1 MTQPS
6 PAAGAS
12 LLRIPALRAVVV
24 LSVLGFS
31 SFFLTLSSLPVWAVS
46 GGVPEALAGL
56 VTTVMLAA
64 TVGTQ
69 LTVPALV
76 RRYGLPRVLGVGLMA
91 LGIPTPLLL
100 VCSDLWWLLLV
111 SAVRGTGFA
120 VLTVLLPI
128 VVTQTVPAGRHGAAI
143 GLYGLAIA
151 VPNLLVVPA
160 AVALTGAGQFPV
172 VAILG
177 VLPVLALPAVR
188 HLGAARTTSG
198 DDCSRGDVAGPSAA
212 ARPPRE
218 RLPVGPLAGI
228 TSVLLAVTLAGGGLL
243 AILPVTL
250 GSGALATVTLL
261 VFGVTAAAA
270 RWWAGTL
277 ADRRGP
283 GRLLVASVLIGVLG
297 LVVMAMGL
305 AMSDG
310 LRTGLLLAGAGLF
323 GLSYGAVQ
331 NLTLLIGFAVAGPDR
346 QEGASAIWNAGF
358 DTGTAIGA
366 LVVGALAA
374 FADLGVGLLVCAGL
388 VALALV
394 PGIRAVRVDRRGR

>member
-1 MTQPS
+1 MTHPS
-6 PAAGAS
+6 AADGTS
-12 LLRIPALRAVVV
+12 LLRIPALRAVIV
-24 LSVLGFS
+24 LSVLGFA

-46 GGVPEALAGL
+46 VGVPEALAGL

-69 LTVPALV
+69 LTVPTLV
-76 RRYGLPRVLGVGLMA
+76 RRFGLPRVMGIGLVA
-91 LGIPTPLLL
+91 LGAPTPLLL
-100 VCSDLWWLLLV
+100 VRTDLWWLLLV

-128 VVTQTVPAGRHGAAI
+128 VATQVVPTARRGAAI

-151 VPNLLVVPA
+151 VPNLIVVPA
-160 AVALTGAGQFPV
+160 AVALTGAGKFPV

-177 VLPVLALPAVR
+177 VLPVLAIPAVR
-188 HLGAARTTSG
+188 RLGAPRPSG
-198 DDCSRGDVAGPSAA
+198 SAA
-212 ARPPRE
+212 LAATDTTRPPRE
-218 RLPVGPLAGI
+218 RLPIGPLAGI

-250 GSGALATVTLL
+250 GSGALATVALL

-270 RWWAGTL
+270 RWRAGTL
-277 ADRRGP
+277 ADRGGP
-283 GRLLVASVLIGVLG
+283 GRLLVASVSIGVLG
-297 LVVMAMGL
+297 LVVMAAGL
-305 AMSDG
+305 AAAEG
-310 LRTGLLLAGAGLF
+310 LGAGLLLVGAGLF
-323 GLSYGAVQ
+323 GVSYGAVQ

-374 FADLGVGLLVCAGL
+374 VADLGVGLLVCAGL

-394 PGIRAVRVDRRGR
+394 PGVRAVRADRRGG